1 MESQIKAVYI
11 TKKGIVEYSDKNAI
25 YFQYHEFIDLYLSKD
40 VTFRKYIDS
49 VVKSFE
55 EKIPN
60 CEIIFIEPSDDY
72 IIKKFNEYLIDRL
85 KSTYIK
91 FQWLDSVRDVDFK
104 PIKDIKFQWRDPVRD
119 VDFKQIKDGKFINE

>member
-11 TKKGIVEYSDKNAI
+11 TKREFVGHGDMVSYNNKNAI
-25 YFQYHEFIDLYLSKD
+25 YFQYHEFIDQYLSKD
-40 VTFRKYIDS
+40 VTFRRYIDS
-49 VVKSFE
+49 VVNSFE

-85 KSTYIK
+85 MGTRIVIKYIE
-91 FQWLDSVRDVDFK
+91 
-104 PIKDIKFQWRDPVRD
+104 PIGDI
-119 VDFKQIKDGKFINE
+119 DFKQIKDGKFISE

>member
-1 MESQIKAVYI
+1 MESQIKAIYI
-11 TKKGIVEYSDKNAI
+11 TKKEFVGNGDKNAI

-40 VTFRKYIDS
+40 VNFRKYIDS

-55 EKIPN
+55 EKVPN

-85 KSTYIK
+85 MGTPI
-91 FQWLDSVRDVDFK
+91 DVK
-104 PIKDIKFQWRDPVRD
+104 YLEPVRD
-119 VDFKQIKDGKFINE
+119 VDFRPVENGKFVNE

>member
-11 TKKGIVEYSDKNAI
+11 TKKEFVGHGDMVSYNNKNVI

-40 VTFRKYIDS
+40 VNFRKYIDS

-55 EKIPN
+55 EKVPN
-60 CEIIFIEPSDDY
+60 CEIIFIERTDDY
-72 IIKKFNEYLIDRL
+72 IFNKFNEYLIERL
-85 KSTYIK
+85 KDTNIK
-91 FQWLDSVRDVDFK
+91 FEYVEF
-104 PIKDIKFQWRDPVRD
+104 VRD

>member
-40 VTFRKYIDS
+40 VTFRRYIDS

-55 EKIPN
+55 EMVPN

-85 KSTYIK
+85 NIECRYIE
-91 FQWLDSVRDVDFK
+91 
-104 PIKDIKFQWRDPVRD
+104 PVWYC
-119 VDFKQIKDGKFINE
+119 DFKQIKDGKFISE

>member
-1 MESQIKAVYI
+1 MESQIKAIYI
-11 TKKGIVEYSDKNAI
+11 TKKEFVGHGDKNAI

-40 VTFRKYIDS
+40 VTFRRYIDS

-55 EKIPN
+55 EKVPN

-91 FQWLDSVRDVDFK
+91 FQWLDPVRDVDFK
-104 PIKDIKFQWRDPVRD
+104 PIKD
-119 VDFKQIKDGKFINE
+119 GKFISE

>member
-1 MESQIKAVYI
+1 MESQIKAIYI
-11 TKKGIVEYSDKNAI
+11 TKKEFVGHGDKNAI

-91 FQWLDSVRDVDFK
+91 FQWLDLVRDVDFK
-104 PIKDIKFQWRDPVRD
+104 PIKD
-119 VDFKQIKDGKFINE
+119 GKFISE